1 MTIII
6 HSTDAFSEINGTRT
20 RIWEGKTEAGTPIH
34 CFIALIGVEKT
45 HDQAGFERELEET
58 QPTACQVAFPLRMVI

>member
-6 HSTDAFSEINGTRT
+6 HSTDAFTEINGTRT

-34 CFIALIGVEKT
+34 CFIALIGVEKD
-45 HDQAGFERELEET
+45 HDQAAFEHELQAREPQECT
-58 QPTACQVAFPLRMVI
+58 VPFPLRMIL